1 MSLKNTNTLYDKGR
15 SLITIVPARIA
26 ADCLYIDLVP
36 GIVKF
41 KLTFIGLR
49 LSCPVC
55 SSSIEH
61 TLTDGMALEV
71 DDIADGNVGDVIIV
85 VKERLAEALEDIFAD
100 DVEEAM
106 DVDDEVSTNIES
118 LDVEV
123 PSDKGVTNVEGG

>member
-1 MSLKNTNTLYDKGR
+1 
-15 SLITIVPARIA
+15 
-26 ADCLYIDLVP
+26 
-36 GIVKF
+36 
-41 KLTFIGLR
+41 
-49 LSCPVC
+49 
-55 SSSIEH
+55 
-61 TLTDGMALEV
+61 MALEV